1 MILALVCSLL
11 STSSFLSSLLSC
23 FCSCPLPSSAS
34 VRKVA
39 RDREQPNQKR
49 KRKRKEKEKERRASE
64 NTHTFL
70 ILAPHTRASDAV
82 PKHDELGETD
92 EQGSF
97 RVSSRCFFVKE
108 GSFVVLDDES
118 AATTKPSRS
127 SSTDRCGCCGWKR
140 VQSLGRCQEQQEKNR
155 SEEDHDHRCRADCH
169 RTGNYSLFSSFSSP
183 LIVF

>member
-1 MILALVCSLL
+1 MILAVVCSLL
-11 STSSFLSSLLSC
+11 STSSFLSSLIILLLLLSSSI
-23 FCSCPLPSSAS
+23 FCERPKKFLLM
-34 VRKVA
+34 RKKS
-39 RDREQPNQKR
+39 QK
-49 KRKRKEKEKERRASE
+49 KQTKKKEEKERRASE
-64 NTHTFL
+64 NTHAFL

>member
-11 STSSFLSSLLSC
+11 STSSFLSSLSSC

-39 RDREQPNQKR
+39 RAESSQTK
-49 KRKRKEKEKERRASE
+49 KKEEKERRASE

>member
-1 MILALVCSLL
+1 MRASEKFLFCV
-11 STSSFLSSLLSC
+11 TESSSE
-23 FCSCPLPSSAS
+23 
-34 VRKVA
+34 KK
-39 RDREQPNQKR
+39 QTK
-49 KRKRKEKEKERRASE
+49 KKEEKERRASE
-64 NTHTFL
+64 NTHAFL

-108 GSFVVLDDES
+108 GSFVVES

>member
-1 MILALVCSLL
+1 MILAVVCSLL

-23 FCSCPLPSSAS
+23 FCSWPLPSSAS
-34 VRKVA
+34 VRKVVCDGEQ
-39 RDREQPNQKR
+39 RKPKKKKREREGLPKTR
-49 KRKRKEKEKERRASE
+49 
-64 NTHTFL
+64 TTFL